1 MSHEH
6 QNTNPRTKKQFDHS
20 VPLFFLPAGLE
31 MKKPHSEANL
41 LLLAT
46 NPCITIH
53 LFTLKERPPHR
64 NSGTNFEFGP
74 KTSVVGPLFPRQSI
88 APVSSS
94 NNGELDA
101 FFLCLQKPSSW
112 GLPLEGGSKHLFRWP
127 YASLP
132 PSRRGSNPSIIKLL
146 AGTSVSHP
154 NYAINAAS
162 AQPTPCLGLARPSGN
177 DAWCGSC
184 GC

>member
-101 FFLCLQKPSSW
+101 FFCVYRNPVPEDFLWKGVQTPVSLALRQPSPLTQGIQSLYHQIARWNISFTPKLC
-112 GLPLEGGSKHLFRWP
+112 
-127 YASLP
+127 
-132 PSRRGSNPSIIKLL
+132 
-146 AGTSVSHP
+146 
-154 NYAINAAS
+154 
-162 AQPTPCLGLARPSGN
+162 
-177 DAWCGSC
+177 D
-184 GC
+184 

>member
-20 VPLFFLPAGLE
+20 VPLFFFFFFLE

-74 KTSVVGPLFPRQSI
+74 KTSVVGPLFSRQSI

-101 FFLCLQKPSSW
+101 FFCVYRNPVPEDFLWKTLFCT
-112 GLPLEGGSKHLFRWP
+112 GGGPNTCF
-127 YASLP
+127 
-132 PSRRGSNPSIIKLL
+132 
-146 AGTSVSHP
+146 AG
-154 NYAINAAS
+154 
-162 AQPTPCLGLARPSGN
+162 PTPAFPPHAGDPTPLSSNCSLEHQFHTQIMRLTQPARSLHLA
-177 DAWCGSC
+177 
-184 GC
+184 